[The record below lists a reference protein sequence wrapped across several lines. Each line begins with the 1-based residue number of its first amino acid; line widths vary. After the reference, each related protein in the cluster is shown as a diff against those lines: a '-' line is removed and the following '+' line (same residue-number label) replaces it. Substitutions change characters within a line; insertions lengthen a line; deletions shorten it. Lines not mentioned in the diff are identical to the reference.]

1 MSVKDL
7 INAIAS
13 GSSIETEQAFNQVMA
28 EKISARLDDMR
39 VDVAQSMFKTES
51 VSHEETEDEL
61 NELNASTLTSYV
73 KKAGSSLHKSNT
85 NANKAYNKYDE
96 TGDDKHLDKGD
107 KDNHSFNKRLKGI
120 TTAAS
125 KLNSKAKNGELGEE
139 LYLTLE
145 DFSMEEVEAYMQTEA
160 YEQLDELS
168 KTTLVNYVRKATD
181 NAAMHAHD
189 AGSVSQRYAGE
200 PVSKRPDDYD
210 SARKKAVKRIRG
222 VSRAADKLLAK

>member
-7 INAIAS
+7 ISAIAT
-13 GSSIETEQAFNQVMA
+13 GSAIETEQAFNQVMA
-28 EKISARLDDMR
+28 EKISARMEDMR
-39 VDVAQSMFKTES
+39 IDVAKNMFKEQVEVTE
-51 VSHEETEDEL
+51 EAE
-61 NELNASTLTSYV
+61 
-73 KKAGSSLHKSNT
+73 
-85 NANKAYNKYDE
+85 
-96 TGDDKHLDKGD
+96 
-107 KDNHSFNKRLKGI
+107 
-120 TTAAS
+120 
-125 KLNSKAKNGELGEE
+125 
-139 LYLTLE
+139 LTLE
-145 DFSMEEVEAYMQTEA
+145 DYSVEEIEEYMVSEDF
-160 YEQLDELS
+160 EQLDELS